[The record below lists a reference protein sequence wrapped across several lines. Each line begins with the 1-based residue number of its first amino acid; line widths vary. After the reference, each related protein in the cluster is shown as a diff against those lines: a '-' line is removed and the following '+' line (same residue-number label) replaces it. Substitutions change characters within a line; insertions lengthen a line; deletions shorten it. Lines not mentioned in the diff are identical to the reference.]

1 MSSDIHNPL
10 LGDLKLPGR
19 IFQLPSRGL
28 FYKNGELAD
37 TVSDAEIHVHPLSAM
52 DEIILKNADQLF
64 SGEAVKTVYPRCMTG
79 VAQPGHL
86 LAKDVDALMLFLR
99 VVTYGPGYE
108 FVAKH
113 NCAEAK
119 DHSYIADVEQMIGT
133 MQSIDP
139 TTLEEK
145 FTVTLQNG
153 QIVKLRPYMYQDSI
167 DMVKRNIGKT
177 ALTVEDMQRNLKDGV
192 CGMVLSVNGT
202 TDRNFIAEWVEQ
214 LPAQFLNRLAE
225 KMQVLE
231 EWGPNLVWTAQCK
244 DCGEEFKVEIP
255 INPVTFFT
263 E

>member
-1 MSSDIHNPL
+1 MSSDIQNPL

-28 FYKNGELAD
+28 FYHNGELD
-37 TVSDAEIHVHPLSAM
+37 ESVQNAEIHVHPLSAM

-79 VAQPGHL
+79 LVKPNEL

-113 NCAEAK
+113 SCADAK
-119 DHSYIADVEQMIGT
+119 EHSYIADVEQIIGA
-133 MQSIDP
+133 MKSVDP

-145 FTVTLQNG
+145 FTVNLPNG
-153 QIVKLRPYMYQDSI
+153 QVVRLRPYMYQDSI
-167 DMVKRNIGKT
+167 DMVKRNIGKKV
-177 ALTVEDMQRNLKDGV
+177 LSIEDMQQNLNDGV
-192 CGMVLSVNGT
+192 SGMVQSVNGV
-202 TDRNFIAEWVEQ
+202 TDRAYINQWVRE
-214 LPAQFLNRLAE
+214 LPAPYLNRLAE
-225 KMQVLE
+225 KMQVLD
-231 EWGPNLVWTAQCK
+231 EWGPNFVWTTTCK

>member
-1 MSSDIHNPL
+1 MSSDIQNPL

-28 FYKNGELAD
+28 FYHNGELDEGAN
-37 TVSDAEIHVHPLSAM
+37 DAEIHVRPLSAM

-64 SGEAVKTVYPRCMTG
+64 SGEAVKTVYPRCMEG
-79 VAQPGHL
+79 INQPGQL

-113 NCAEAK
+113 NCENAK
-119 DHSYIADVEQMIGT
+119 EHSYIADVEQMIGS
-133 MQSIDP
+133 MKLIDP
-139 TTLEEK
+139 TTLDEK
-145 FTVTLQNG
+145 FTVTLPNG
-153 QIVKLRPYMYQDSI
+153 QVVKLRPYMYQDSI
-167 DMVKRNIGKT
+167 DMIKRNIGKDT
-177 ALTVEDMQRNLKDGV
+177 LTVEDMQRNLKDAVG
-192 CGMVLSVNGT
+192 GMVYSVNNVT
-202 TDRNFIAEWVEQ
+202 EKAFIAEWVNK
-214 LPAQFLNRLAE
+214 LPALYLNRLAE
-225 KMQVLE
+225 KMQVLD
-231 EWGPNLVWTAQCK
+231 EWGPNMVWTAQCK